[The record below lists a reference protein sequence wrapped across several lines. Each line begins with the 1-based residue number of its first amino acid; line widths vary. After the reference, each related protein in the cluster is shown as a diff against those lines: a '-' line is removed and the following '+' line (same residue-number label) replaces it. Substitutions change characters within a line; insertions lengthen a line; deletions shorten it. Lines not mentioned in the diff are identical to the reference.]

1 MSRLLQVVIA
11 LIGLAITGVLGLAS
25 GRSEALQARH
35 TLIGL
40 FTDTVSAARINCDAG
55 LAQMAVAALQQL
67 ENLETD
73 RLVLTPGDR
82 KNQEERQA
90 LLANY
95 QDYMAEVQGTID
107 SGACRSSSTSVASA
121 DEPATASAAPS
132 AGSGAGAVLSAPPS
146 VFAEVARNNIELR
159 RYEQQIQQSQVR
171 RADEVAA
178 PAPADGQPAPAA
190 TDAEAPAQQRLA
202 EPSGYYAV
210 LATYGVD
217 EPTTYDA
224 ERGVVAHF
232 RRLRSS
238 VDGAN
243 VQMFQTGATNSFV
256 IVAASNGGSRIDAR
270 RQVANA
276 RARGWSPSALVQ
288 PARDWTACAQPE
300 RISRQVNCL
309 SG

>member
-11 LIGLAITGVLGLAS
+11 LVGLAITGVLGLAS

-40 FTDTVSAARINCDAG
+40 FTETVSAARTNCDAG
-55 LAQMAVAALQQL
+55 LAQMAVGALQQL
-67 ENLETD
+67 ENLEAD
-73 RLVLTPGDR
+73 RLVLTASDR
-82 KNQEERQA
+82 RDKEQSQV

-107 SGACRSSSTSVASA
+107 SGACHSPSVASA
-121 DEPATASAAPS
+121 DEPAAASAAPS
-132 AGSGAGAVLSAPPS
+132 AGSGAGAVLGAPAS

-159 RYEQQIQQSQVR
+159 RYEQQVQQSQVR
-171 RADEVAA
+171 RSDEVAA

-190 TDAEAPAQQRLA
+190 TDAEEAPAQQRVN

-217 EPTTYDA
+217 EPMTYDA
-224 ERGVVAHF
+224 ERGVVAHY

-256 IVAASNGGSRIDAR
+256 IVAASSGGSRIDAR

-309 SG
+309 SR